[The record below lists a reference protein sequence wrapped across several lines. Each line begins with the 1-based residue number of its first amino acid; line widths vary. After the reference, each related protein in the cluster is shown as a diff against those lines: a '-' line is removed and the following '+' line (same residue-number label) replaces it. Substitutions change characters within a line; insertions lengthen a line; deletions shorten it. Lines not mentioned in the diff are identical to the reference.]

1 MKYLVLSP
9 IRNNGKLYP
18 VNSVIE
24 LSKVPANLEDHLEV
38 IPYQNKVE
46 MKSAAKKK
54 AAPKKKTISKK

>member
-18 VNSVIE
+18 VNSIIE

-38 IPYQNKVE
+38 IPEDKKAVPNKVA
-46 MKSAAKKK
+46 S
-54 AAPKKKTISKK
+54 KKKTISKK

>member
-9 IRNNGKLYP
+9 IRNNGKFHP

-24 LSKVPANLEDHLEV
+24 LSKVPATLEDYLEAV
-38 IPYQNKVE
+38 PDQNKAE
-46 MKSAAKKK
+46 MKPAAKKK